1 MKFTLIAGLALSVQ
15 ARRFNPKRTPEEML
29 GQHRPRFILDEND
42 KPLGSDALKYQ
53 ELADAGTD
61 TGYCLKE
68 ARMFDAYCHQYKA
81 KEGKAPRYADYTEA
95 EDNRECGQWTDD
107 ESAAHC
113 LAQDCMFDYCLW
125 RRDEWVEDCEAAV
138 ENGTQ
143 MPSRPGWG
151 QVYSYGN
158 MHNDLL
164 AGDFTSDTCTEYYE
178 VKEDY

>member
-15 ARRFNPKRTPEEML
+15 ARKFNPKRTPEEML

-95 EDNRECGQWTDD
+95 EDNRECGQWEDD

-125 RRDEWVEDCEAAV
+125 RRDEQRKQCDIFV
-138 ENGTQ
+138 
-143 MPSRPGWG
+143 
-151 QVYSYGN
+151 
-158 MHNDLL
+158 
-164 AGDFTSDTCTEYYE
+164 
-178 VKEDY
+178 